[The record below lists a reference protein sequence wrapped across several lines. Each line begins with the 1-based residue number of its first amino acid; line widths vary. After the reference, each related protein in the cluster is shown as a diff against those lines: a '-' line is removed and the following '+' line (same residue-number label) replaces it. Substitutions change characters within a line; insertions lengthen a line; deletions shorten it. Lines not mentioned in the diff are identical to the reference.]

1 MSNITKSH
9 ILSML
14 LRSSQIC
21 RNSTIN
27 NGQTTGHM
35 TYRSLDQQDLGKICI
50 WRLATLVLV
59 LTPTR
64 AFAAGSTGALPWDG
78 PLQTLAADL
87 TGPVATS
94 ISVIAL
100 FVAGAVLVFGEDL
113 GHFARRALVAVIA
126 IAFLLLGSQF
136 LIALGLTNG

>member
-1 MSNITKSH
+1 MKY
-9 ILSML
+9 
-14 LRSSQIC
+14 RSS
-21 RNSTIN
+21 
-27 NGQTTGHM
+27 
-35 TYRSLDQQDLGKICI
+35 DQPDFGKGCT
-50 WRLATLVLV
+50 WRLTTLALI
-59 LTPTR
+59 LAP
-64 AFAAGSTGALPWDG
+64 AQALAAGSTGSLPWDG

>member
-1 MSNITKSH
+1 MAPD
-9 ILSML
+9 
-14 LRSSQIC
+14 LRLIGVGVKLNEGIV
-21 RNSTIN
+21 NSTPSFSK
-27 NGQTTGHM
+27 
-35 TYRSLDQQDLGKICI
+35 YRLTILFSTVT
-50 WRLATLVLV
+50 LA
-59 LTPTR
+59 P
-64 AFAAGSTGALPWDG
+64 AQAIAAASTGSLPWDG

-100 FVAGAVLVFGEDL
+100 FVAGAVLVFGEDM

>member
-1 MSNITKSH
+1 MPSASAVQTGRRW
-9 ILSML
+9 L
-14 LRSSQIC
+14 LFIP
-21 RNSTIN
+21 T
-27 NGQTTGHM
+27 
-35 TYRSLDQQDLGKICI
+35 
-50 WRLATLVLV
+50 LAFM
-59 LTPTR
+59 PSE
-64 AFAAGSTGALPWDG
+64 ANAAGPTGSLPWDA

-113 GHFARRALVAVIA
+113 SHFARRALVAVIA
-126 IAFLLLGSQF
+126 IAFLILGSQF